1 MNVVRSHPFSGL
13 SFPVC
18 YSSLPLG
25 ALCGSKTTRV
35 MGSLCKGV
43 AGRDDARGQ
52 VEVVRWPTE
61 GSTGRGGDLG
71 SPPAA
76 STRAV
81 PPGLQGNSGPSDP
94 QKKERRELWPCALTA
109 QSDPALSRVAR
120 VDRLPPCRRW
130 GGNTSPG
137 GQQLGTCRGISALGS
152 GDWLEGLGP
161 E

>member
-1 MNVVRSHPFSGL
+1 MAHGGFN
-13 SFPVC
+13 
-18 YSSLPLG
+18 G
-25 ALCGSKTTRV
+25 AGW
-35 MGSLCKGV
+35 GPGV
-43 AGRDDARGQ
+43 PSCSQ
-52 VEVVRWPTE
+52 HT
-61 GSTGRGGDLG
+61 
-71 SPPAA
+71 
-76 STRAV
+76 AV